1 MKYKIL
7 IDTNFFF
14 IPFYENFD
22 ILEELKRF
30 LVENNIEFEGFYT
43 LKKNIYEI
51 ENKIKIS
58 KSVKKK
64 KLYELVMEYINKNN
78 IIILE
83 SSINE
88 KTDRLLINI
97 ALNGNWIVCTLDKQL
112 KSIMKK
118 LKIPY
123 ISYSNKKLYIKW

>member
-1 MKYKIL
+1 MRYKIL

-30 LVENNIEFEGFYT
+30 LIRNNIEFEGFYT

-58 KSVKKK
+58 KSVKSK

-83 SSINE
+83 SPVNE
-88 KTDRLLINI
+88 KTDRLLINT
-97 ALNGNWIVCTLDKQL
+97 ALNGNWIICTLDKQL

>member
-22 ILEELKRF
+22 VLEELKKF
-30 LVENNIEFEGFYT
+30 LIEKNIDYDSFYT

-51 ENKIKIS
+51 KNKIKS
-58 KSVKKK
+58 TKSIKKK
-64 KLYELVMEYINKNN
+64 RLYTLVEKYINKNQIN
-78 IIILE
+78 IID
-83 SSINE
+83 SPINE
-88 KTDRLLINI
+88 KTDRLIINT
-97 ALNGNWIVCTLDKQL
+97 ALSGNWIVCTLDKQL
-112 KSIMKK
+112 KNIMKK

-123 ISYSNKKLYIKW
+123 ISYNNKRLYIIW

>member
-1 MKYKIL
+1 MRYKIL

-30 LVENNIEFEGFYT
+30 LIENNIEFEGFYT

-58 KSVKKK
+58 KSVKSK

-83 SSINE
+83 SPVNE
-88 KTDRLLINI
+88 KTDRLLINT
-97 ALNGNWIVCTLDKQL
+97 ALNGNWIICTLDKQL